1 MKKILLSLLLL
12 SSTLSFATKKI
23 SILFDPSTN
32 PIVEGSARSF
42 GVRLDELPTSSVT
55 LSFAAQYG
63 YVTFSSS
70 LTFTTGNFSTPQS
83 FTITGVDDGVI
94 NGNKI
99 EKITLTSSGGGYTA
113 TKVFYINVT
122 DSGLDYQFLSG
133 YNWKEREFNG
143 ITIASAGDIATRR
156 ASMISYVFNGAEFPT
171 DATPSAIVIGHTGVL
186 GQTDTSLLTG
196 FSSVNRLQWIFTD
209 PTAATW
215 THYVYH
221 IFASIPNG
229 KLVMVHG
236 GHSSE
241 LYHKELINQLLAAGF
256 DIAYVSMPS
265 TFQNVETNVA
275 VTGTGVSAHN
285 AMNTLEPSM
294 NAMEI
299 FLFDKIK
306 SLNYFDANYS
316 YTDYY
321 ITGCSGGG
329 WATMMLMALDT
340 RFTKG
345 VSVRGTAPVQFRNFT
360 NAGTTADWDSE
371 QGSISDINGVIGDV
385 GFSTTGLRNFH
396 LSVTYFDLYLMA
408 CSGGRSIHLSHH
420 AADSCC
426 HNKFTYTL
434 WADYIKSLASSY
446 GGTFNLSLNTNAS
459 YATHGWNVNDLAII
473 AAEF

>member
-1 MKKILLSLLLL
+1 MKKFLYLLLL
-12 SSTLSFATKKI
+12 IPLLGNATKKP
-23 SILFDPSTN
+23 SILFDPATN
-32 PIVEGSARSF
+32 PIVEGASKSF
-42 GVRLDELPTSSVT
+42 GIRLDELPTSSVT
-55 LSFAAQYG
+55 VSFSAQYG
-63 YVTFSSS
+63 YVTLTSS
-70 LTFTTGNFSTPQS
+70 LTFTTGNYFTPQS

-94 NGNKI
+94 NGNKL
-99 EKITLTSSGGGYTA
+99 EKVTITTSGGGYSA
-113 TKVFYINVT
+113 IKSFFINVT
-122 DSGLDYQFLSG
+122 DSGLDSQFLSG

-143 ITIASAGDIATRR
+143 ITITNAGDIATRR
-156 ASMISYVFNGAEFPT
+156 ATMISYVFNGAGLPT
-171 DATPSAIVIGHTGVL
+171 DDTPAAITVGHTGTL

-196 FSSVNRLQWIFTD
+196 FTSVNRLQWIFTD

-221 IFASIPNG
+221 IFASVPNG
-229 KLVMVHG
+229 KLVMVQG

-241 LYHKELINQLLAAGF
+241 LYHKEIINQLLAAGF

-265 TFQNVETNVA
+265 TFQNVETNASVG
-275 VTGTGVSAHN
+275 GTGVSAHN

-299 FLFDKIK
+299 FFFDKIK
-306 SLNYFDANYS
+306 SLNYFDTNYS

-329 WATMMLMALDT
+329 WTTMMLMAMDT

-360 NAGTTADWDSE
+360 NAGTTADWDLE
-371 QGSISDINGVIGDV
+371 QGSIADINGITSAV
-385 GFSTTGLRNFH
+385 GFSTTGIRNFY
-396 LSVTYFDLYLMA
+396 LSITYFDLYLMA

-426 HNKFTYTL
+426 HNKFTYNL
-434 WADYIKSLASSY
+434 WSDYIKSLASSY
-446 GGTFNLSLNTNAS
+446 GGTFNLTLNTNAS
-459 YATHGWNVNDLAII
+459 YTTHGWNVNDRAII
-473 AAEF
+473 ASEF